1 MVTVG
6 GRGYDQGGAAR
17 PARAEGGEG
26 GDGGVEVGHGEA
38 VGQLAQRRGDRG
50 AGFGLHRDQRRHRA
64 QHAFG
69 PDDRRRAVAAGQPDR
84 QRLHPR
90 PPVRPLLLGLPLL
103 RDELGH
109 PAARGLVRGRGVRAA
124 LLQRGVA
131 LGEGPELLAGARQLR
146 FGGRGALLRFGERVG
161 QPLDLLRRGRGAAA
175 QGLGPAR
182 ERREPGAAVGER
194 ADGGQVRAFGRGQR
208 AFVLGARL
216 GDLRERPPG
225 LHDRRDQR
233 LFLLGDRVGLG
244 VELVRIAAGSAGL
257 GRAREV
263 ARPLLG
269 QADGAREPLR
279 QRGEPVPGVL
289 RRSQPRG
296 VLGEGRLQPLLLD
309 AARRELRLHLRAA
322 GPGARLVGLFLGQL
336 VAQRDEVVGREP
348 QPRVAQL
355 GLHGLR
361 PPRDLGLPP
370 ERLELAAQLRGEV
383 GEPGEVGLHGVEL
396 AERLLLALAVLEDA
410 RRFLDVGAPVLRLR
424 GEHRIELALPDDD
437 VHLPA
442 DAGIGEQLLDVE
454 QAAVAAVDLVLA
466 RAVAEH
472 APGDRDLG
480 VVDGERAVGVVDRE
494 RDLGPAERRPP

>member
-1 MVTVG
+1 MGSAPSSGEGRPDRVGEVG
-6 GRGYDQGGAAR
+6 GDDQGGAAR

-26 GDGGVEVGHGEA
+26 GDGGVEVGHREA

-131 LGEGPELLAGARQLR
+131 LGEGPELLAGARQVG
-146 FGGRGALLRFGERVG
+146 FGDRGALLRFGERVG

-208 AFVLGARL
+208 AFVLGPRL
-216 GDLRERPPG
+216 GDLRERAPR

-244 VELVRIAAGSAGL
+244 VELVGVAAGSAGL
-257 GRAREV
+257 GRGREV

-296 VLGEGRLQPLLLD
+296 VLGEGGLQPLLLD
-309 AARRELRLHLRAA
+309 AARRELASTSARRA
-322 GPGARLVGLFLGQL
+322 R
-336 VAQRDEVVGREP
+336 
-348 QPRVAQL
+348 
-355 GLHGLR
+355 
-361 PPRDLGLPP
+361 
-370 ERLELAAQLRGEV
+370 
-383 GEPGEVGLHGVEL
+383 
-396 AERLLLALAVLEDA
+396 ALASSASSLASSSRSVTRSSAASRSRASRSSDCTACA
-410 RRFLDVGAPVLRLR
+410 RRAISACRPSGLSWRRSSAVRSVSRVRLACIASSLRSAFSLRLR
-424 GEHRIELALPDDD
+424 CLRT
-437 VHLPA
+437 PA
-442 DAGIGEQLLDVE
+442 ASSM
-454 QAAVAAVDLVLA
+454 
-466 RAVAEH
+466 
-472 APGDRDLG
+472 
-480 VVDGERAVGVVDRE
+480 
-494 RDLGPAERRPP
+494 